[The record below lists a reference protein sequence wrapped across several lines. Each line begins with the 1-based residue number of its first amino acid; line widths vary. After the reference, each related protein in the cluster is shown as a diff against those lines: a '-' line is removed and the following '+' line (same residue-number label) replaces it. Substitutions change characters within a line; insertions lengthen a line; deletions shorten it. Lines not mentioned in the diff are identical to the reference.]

1 MARKRSR
8 AEVESWIEIPLQLWD
23 ERKLSFLLESLVDGS
38 IIDEAAIDQCMRLDA
53 QKAFED
59 AVDWEWFGRKEAQLI
74 AWKKTDLARKET
86 PKVTI

>member
-1 MARKRSR
+1 
-8 AEVESWIEIPLQLWD
+8 
-23 ERKLSFLLESLVDGS
+23 
-38 IIDEAAIDQCMRLDA
+38 MRLDA